1 MSSDCRYDAIVV
13 GGGLAGMLTAL
24 ELQPLLVALVS
35 YARLGESTSSAWA
48 QGGIAAAVGDD
59 DTPALHAADTIAAGA
74 GLVEWRVAARLA
86 ADAPGAIERIA
97 SLGVRFDRTDAAH
110 YALGREA
117 AHSRRRILRAGGDA
131 TGAELVRAITA
142 AVSACG
148 TIERFEGARALD
160 VVLDDEHAI
169 AGLVLRHENGA
180 RAKVA
185 APAVVLATGGIGGLY
200 RFTTNP
206 TVSRGTGI
214 AIAARAGARLAD
226 LEFVQFHPTALDV
239 SCDPLPLVSE
249 ALRGEGAVLVDE
261 AGERIMVGIDPALD
275 LAPRDVVARRVFA
288 LQAMGGRV
296 FLDARALGPTFAAR
310 FPTVFAACMQFGIDP
325 RRQPLPVVAAAHY
338 HMGGIAV
345 DLEGRTNVAGLYAC
359 GEVAAT
365 GVHGANRLASNSLL
379 ESVVYPERIARDIKA
394 RAAQAA
400 SSGNSARRLPA
411 VRANVITDRISGL
424 RGARHFDDAL
434 SSIETSVHW
443 GVPGN
448 GDENAAIAAATQ
460 KAWHDL
466 RSEMYANVGVE
477 RDEARLRHA
486 LTRLSA
492 LVEGATSDEL
502 RDAATVGALIAR
514 AALRRRESRGS
525 HFRIDYP
532 AIADA
537 ERHRSFS
544 SLSAAGLAGTA

>member
-1 MSSDCRYDAIVV
+1 M
-13 GGGLAGMLTAL
+13 LAAL
-24 ELQPLLVALVS
+24 ELQPLRVALVS

-74 GLVEWRVAARLA
+74 GLVERRVASRLA

-97 SLGVRFDRTDAAH
+97 ALGVRFDRTDAAH
-110 YALGREA
+110 YALSREA

-131 TGAELVRAITA
+131 TGAELVRAVTA
-142 AVSACG
+142 AVSACA

-160 VVLDDEHAI
+160 VVLDDARAI
-169 AGLVLRHENGA
+169 AGLVLRHEGGA
-180 RAKVA
+180 CATLA

-239 SCDPLPLVSE
+239 PCDPLPLVSE
-249 ALRGEGAVLVDE
+249 AVRGEGAMLVDD
-261 AGERIMVGIDPALD
+261 AGARIMEGIDPALE

-288 LQAMGGRV
+288 LQAAGRRV
-296 FLDARALGPTFAAR
+296 FLDAREALGSTFAAR
-310 FPTVFAACMQFGIDP
+310 FPTVFTACMQFGIDP
-325 RRQPLPVVAAAHY
+325 GRQPLPVVAAAHY
-338 HMGGIAV
+338 HMGGVAV
-345 DLEGRTNVAGLYAC
+345 DVEGRTNVAGLYAC

-394 RAAQAA
+394 HVAHGASVAKRAGRRAAAP
-400 SSGNSARRLPA
+400 SNVVPYRARELP
-411 VRANVITDRISGL
+411 
-424 RGARHFDDAL
+424 GAHFSDDAL
-434 SSIETSVHW
+434 SLTGNPVHP
-443 GVPGN
+443 GVPRSS
-448 GDENAAIAAATQ
+448 DENAATAAATQ
-460 KAWHDL
+460 QAWREL
-466 RSEMYANVGVE
+466 RSEMYADVGVE
-477 RDEARLRHA
+477 RDESGLRQA

-492 LVEGATSDEL
+492 FAECAASEEL

-525 HFRIDYP
+525 HARLDYP
-532 AIADA
+532 LSADA

-544 SLSAAGLAGTA
+544 SLAAAGLAGTA